1 MLARECNV
9 KRFRMILNDDYPE
22 SERLLIEAFGK
33 VDTNVYLDQYSQKQ
47 RPLGNPSGPKVRKA
61 VTAIKKG

>member
-1 MLARECNV
+1 
-9 KRFRMILNDDYPE
+9 MILNDDYPE